1 VNAFTKLS
9 RSDLPPKS
17 RVVQKGETRERIL
30 RAAREHFEARGFDG
44 ASVRAI
50 AQGAGVAA
58 GTVLL
63 HFTDKRDL
71 LHAALFADLE
81 ALIDAEVARTADAP
95 LAEALGSIARR
106 FFAYYAERPALSKTL
121 LREAL
126 LAEPP
131 WRDRFTGQVT
141 RVHAHVAGL
150 AVAAKRRG
158 EIAEQADPMLLGVT
172 FFAFYYFAL
181 IGWVQGGF
189 ADPAPLFERLLSEH
203 LRGLAPQPSRRT
215 KR

>member
-1 VNAFTKLS
+1 MNAFTKPPKT
-9 RSDLPPKS
+9 DPPPKS
-17 RVVQKGETRERIL
+17 RVVQKVETRERIL
-30 RAAREHFEARGFDG
+30 RVAREHFEESGFDG
-44 ASVRAI
+44 ASVRGI
-50 AQGAGVAA
+50 AQSAGVAA

-81 ALIDAEVARTADAP
+81 TLIDDEVARSTDEP
-95 LAEALGSIARR
+95 LEPALRGIASR

-141 RVHAHVAGL
+141 RVHAHLAGL
-150 AVAAKRRG
+150 ASSAKQRG
-158 EIAEQADPMLLGVT
+158 ELAEDADPMMLGVT

-189 ADPAPLFERLLSEH
+189 ADPAPLFERLLAEH
-203 LRGLAPQPSRRT
+203 LRGLAPQPARRT

>member
-1 VNAFTKLS
+1 MNVFTKGPRTES
-9 RSDLPPKS
+9 ASKS
-17 RVVQKGETRERIL
+17 RVLQKGETRERIL
-30 RAAREHFEARGFDG
+30 RVAREHFEANGFDG
-44 ASVRAI
+44 ANVRAI
-50 AQGAGVAA
+50 AKGAGVAA

-81 ALIDAEVARTADAP
+81 ALIDAEVARPVDEP
-95 LAEALGSIARR
+95 LEPALRSLARR

-150 AVAAKRRG
+150 GAAAKRRG
-158 EIAEQADPMLLGVT
+158 ALAEHADPMLLGVT

-189 ADPAPLFERLLSEH
+189 VDPAPLFERLLAEH